1 MEPKSGVYS
10 IVYHS
15 LVLGMAVSTALFSL
29 ALGLQLLRA
38 LGVAAPDPT
47 LLLRL
52 GVIVMILTPVSRVV
66 VSIAAFLRE
75 RDYRFAAITLVVL
88 ATLIC
93 SILLGLS
100 GLEQRG

>member
-15 LVLGMAVSTALFSL
+15 LVIGMTVSTALFSL
-29 ALGLQLLRA
+29 ALALQVLRA
-38 LGVAAPDPT
+38 LGVAVPVPT

-52 GVIVMILTPVSRVV
+52 GVIVMILTPVTRVV
-66 VSIAAFLRE
+66 VSIVAFLRE
-75 RDYRFAAITLVVL
+75 RDFRFAAITLVVL
-88 ATLIC
+88 ATLFG

-100 GLEQRG
+100 GLEMRG